1 MNLKVRHAGPVLQL
15 MQLMQ
20 KFVLQTKE
28 IIIGDYWRWQEL
40 LQSTHLQAQ
49 CTQYI
54 NFSTLYCELQKIA
67 KYLYVKLWSEIIPDI
82 VINEGFRHILCEL
95 APDFL
100 YWLILWLTSSI
111 SVLTLK
117 ISRTR
122 QDWHQLCQHKLVP
135 IKLIFTVSSLLT
147 YIHKYLGQC
156 ITIAWHRNRE

>member
-20 KFVLQTKE
+20 KFVLQTKK

-40 LQSTHLQAQ
+40 LQSTHLQVQ

-54 NFSTLYCELQKIA
+54 NFSTWYCQLYKIA
-67 KYLYVKLWSEIIPDI
+67 RYLYVKLWSEIIPDI

-100 YWLILWLTSSI
+100 YWFILWLTSSI
-111 SVLTLK
+111 SVLTVK

-122 QDWHQLCQHKLVP
+122 QYRHQLRQNKLVP
-135 IKLIFTVSSLLT
+135 INLIFTVSSMHT
-147 YIHKYLGQC
+147 YIHKHLSQC
-156 ITIAWHRNRE
+156 ITIARGKMT

>member
-1 MNLKVRHAGPVLQL
+1 ML
-15 MQLMQ
+15 
-20 KFVLQTKE
+20 
-28 IIIGDYWRWQEL
+28 D
-40 LQSTHLQAQ
+40 
-49 CTQYI
+49 QYC
-54 NFSTLYCELQKIA
+54 NWCNWCKSLYCKQKKLLLVIIEDDKSCCKVHIFKYSAHSTSIFQHCIA
-67 KYLYVKLWSEIIPDI
+67 SYRLLPYICMYVKLWSEIIPDI

-100 YWLILWLTSSI
+100 YWFILWLTSSI

-122 QDWHQLCQHKLVP
+122 QDRHQLCQNKLVP
-135 IKLIFTVSSLLT
+135 INLIFTVSSMLT